1 MEMDDDEGCVAMSV
15 YLMSLNCT
23 LKMVRFMSRIFYHT
37 HIHTHTKLLPLQKL
51 IWKMNNVTEKDKT
64 FFFFKS
70 RDKLPASSSRSRL
83 RTTTLSPLKG

>member
-37 HIHTHTKLLPLQKL
+37 HTHTHKA
-51 IWKMNNVTEKDKT
+51 
-64 FFFFKS
+64 F
-70 RDKLPASSSRSRL
+70 
-83 RTTTLSPLKG
+83 TTAEANMENEQCY